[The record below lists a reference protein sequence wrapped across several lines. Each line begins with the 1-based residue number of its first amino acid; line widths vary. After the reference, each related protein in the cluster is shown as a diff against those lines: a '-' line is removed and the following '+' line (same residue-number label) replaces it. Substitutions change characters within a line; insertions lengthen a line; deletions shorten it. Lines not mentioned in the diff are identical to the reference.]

1 MHITNEEL
9 TSFKDEKFMAFK
21 LLRPSLFDFKNLSFS
36 FLKSNILQLSLIVI
50 SCATYSATSF
60 GQWYESQGI
69 AVIKNDDSK
78 AAKSKAMQNALKK
91 ALLVAGASVSSVQ
104 QVVNGLLTQDEISI
118 RASGSVNSFEL
129 ITENYTDNLVTVTIR
144 ADIFPQEKKCF
155 AADYKKS
162 ILLTRSNLLHREQA
176 NIGNI
181 YQIDKT
187 LVEKLA
193 SKIKNNGIYLDTKL
207 ALQTRTE
214 FTRLN
219 QTLAMEKLKSLTMSL
234 ASMTD
239 SQYVLYSEVQDISMA
254 NNKNNNWQF
263 WQDNIYQRQ
272 FNIALYIHDGS
283 TGERILDELYQSS
296 APWQF
301 NQRQQIDVSSQNFWL
316 SEYGQQIS
324 QTLDN
329 MVTDIDENMM
339 CQPTQGRIV
348 QVSGNSITFNL
359 GKRHG
364 VKVGD
369 EFSLLHA
376 NNFVSDDH
384 KSYSGFN
391 VSPYKVIVDEVS
403 NDSARATTT
412 EQHLMDNI
420 QINDL
425 AVRY

>member
-1 MHITNEEL
+1 MKL
-9 TSFKDEKFMAFK
+9 TSFRNEIFMPIK
-21 LLRPSLFDFKNLSFS
+21 LLHPSLSRCNKLRLSLLKKNIV
-36 FLKSNILQLSLIVI
+36 KLSLIVI
-50 SCATYSATSF
+50 SLTIYSGTSV

-69 AVIKNDDSK
+69 ATIKNDDNK
-78 AAKSKAMQNALKK
+78 TAKNRAMQNALKK

-129 ITENYTDNLVTVTIR
+129 INENYTDDLVTVTIR

-162 ILLTRSNLLHREQA
+162 MLLTRSNLLHREQA
-176 NIGNI
+176 SIGNI

-187 LVEKLA
+187 LVKQLA
-193 SKIKNNGIYLDTKL
+193 NKIENNGIYLDTKL

-214 FTRLN
+214 FSRLN

-239 SQYVLYSEVQDISMA
+239 SQYVLYSEIQDISMA
-254 NNKNNNWQF
+254 NDENNSWQF
-263 WQDNIYQRQ
+263 WQDNVYQRQ
-272 FNIALYIHDGS
+272 FNIALYIHDGR
-283 TGERILDELYQSS
+283 TGERILDKQYQSS

-316 SEYGQQIS
+316 SEYGQKIS
-324 QTLDN
+324 QTLDS

-348 QVSGNSITFNL
+348 QVAGNNITFNL

-376 NNFVSDDH
+376 NNFVSDDR

-391 VSPYKVIVDEVS
+391 VSPYKVIVNEVT
-403 NDSARATTT
+403 NDSARATTA